1 MCVGNRSDAG
11 LINSFQH
18 LFLTVYNFALALS
31 TLLCDTTTLLCCYT
45 TLLWGLSKPIKK
57 LYPMTSSFPD
67 RCLNFHA
74 LKKKKKCMAFMGKR
88 QKRQKEDRG
97 LIPGCPVC
105 RTLPR
110 QGHTFDPWL

>member
-57 LYPMTSSFPD
+57 ALSYDVVFPKSLLEFS
-67 RCLNFHA
+67 CP
-74 LKKKKKCMAFMGKR
+74 KKKKKNAWPLWGKGKKGKR
-88 QKRQKEDRG
+88 KIEG
-97 LIPGCPVC
+97 
-105 RTLPR
+105 
-110 QGHTFDPWL
+110 